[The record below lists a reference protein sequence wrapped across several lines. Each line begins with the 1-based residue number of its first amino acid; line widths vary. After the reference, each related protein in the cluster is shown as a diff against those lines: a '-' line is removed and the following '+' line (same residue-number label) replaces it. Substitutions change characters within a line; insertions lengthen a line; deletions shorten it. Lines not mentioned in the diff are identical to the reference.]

1 MLIIGLTGG
10 IGSGKSAAADRFRSH
25 GITVIDAD
33 QVARQA
39 VEKGSEA
46 LHLIAEH
53 FGSQILLDD
62 GNLNRALLRQI
73 IFDNPEE
80 KQWLEALLH
89 PIIRQ
94 LTKEQL
100 NAAESPY
107 AVLESPLLLETNQ
120 HELVSRVIVVDVP
133 EQAQLERACARDAN
147 SEEQIKAIMS
157 SQMSR
162 DKRLGLAD
170 DRVDNSGSLEALC
183 AQVDQLHQTY
193 LDLAAS

>member
-1 MLIIGLTGG
+1 M
-10 IGSGKSAAADRFRSH
+10 
-25 GITVIDAD
+25 
-33 QVARQA
+33 
-39 VEKGSEA
+39 
-46 LHLIAEH
+46 
-53 FGSQILLDD
+53 
-62 GNLNRALLRQI
+62 
-73 IFDNPEE
+73 
-80 KQWLEALLH
+80 
-89 PIIRQ
+89 
-94 LTKEQL
+94 
-100 NAAESPY
+100 
-107 AVLESPLLLETNQ
+107 LESPLLLETNQ